1 MLESKIREIEAE
13 IRKEM
18 KTLSVVLG
26 DIDGKV
32 NDILHFIEFEKYSAS
47 EGARL
52 LKQLKSL
59 RQERRDVKDRHSEL
73 HSDLSR
79 VKTMSFRERKKENR
93 CYHNRSTIIKD
104 TIGR

>member
-47 EGARL
+47 EGAKL

-59 RQERRDVKDRHSEL
+59 RQERRDVKWFMLQNLKSVTVCYKNQEAINNQITNRH
-73 HSDLSR
+73 D
-79 VKTMSFRERKKENR
+79 
-93 CYHNRSTIIKD
+93 
-104 TIGR
+104 